1 MSNSDQIIDIENQ
14 ICFSLYSASNA
25 VLRAYRP
32 LLDELDL
39 TYLQYMTMIV
49 LWKHAPLNVKE
60 IGKKMH
66 LDSGTL
72 TPLLKRLEQKE
83 LISRNRS
90 SKDERVME
98 ISLTEKG
105 ESLKDDA
112 VSVPEKLSCKINIA
126 REEALELKRISDSL
140 LKNLVID

>member
-1 MSNSDQIIDIENQ
+1 MKESDNIIGIEHQ
-14 ICFSLYSASNA
+14 ICFALYSASNA

-60 IGKKMH
+60 IGRKMH

-72 TPLLKRLEQKE
+72 TPLLKRLEQKS
-83 LISRNRS
+83 LINRKRSRL
-90 SKDERVME
+90 DERVME
-98 ISLTEKG
+98 ISLTAQGDE
-105 ESLKDDA
+105 LQQMA
-112 VSVPEKLSCKINIA
+112 ALVPEKLACKVELPEDDA
-126 REEALELKRISDSL
+126 QELKRITDF
-140 LKNLVID
+140 LVQKLS